1 MIKNTERQLMTDLAN
16 YLIKGLNYE
25 EMMELYSTIRSKNK
39 DSKTIGDIY
48 ISRFISIDSPASYS
62 LLLITKGEY
71 TLSYDGITIQV
82 NAKYISTSNVKRKIL
97 IIPREMINYL
107 FVELLKE
114 IETTIIVEQN
124 KIKLLWDLL
133 LLEIDGYIE
142 EGVNFQWMNRKW
154 QRNFSSD

>member
-25 EMMELYSTIRSKNK
+25 EMMELYSTIKSKNK

-48 ISRFISIDSPASYS
+48 IWRFIGDKAYDF
-62 LLLITKGEY
+62 LLLITKGDY

-82 NAKYISTSNVKRKIL
+82 NAKYSSTSNFRRKIL
-97 IIPREMINYL
+97 IIPREMVNYP
-107 FVELLKE
+107 FVEPLKE
-114 IETTIIVEQN
+114 VETTIIVEQN
-124 KIKLLWDLL
+124 KIKLLWELL

-142 EGVNFQWMNRKW
+142 EGVNFQ
-154 QRNFSSD
+154 

>member
-1 MIKNTERQLMTDLAN
+1 MIKNTERQLISDLAN
-16 YLIKGLNYE
+16 YLIEGLNYE
-25 EMMELYSTIRSKNK
+25 EMKELYSKMRSKNK
-39 DSKTIGDIY
+39 DSKTIGDIT
-48 ISRFISIDSPASYS
+48 IWRFIEDKASNS
-62 LLLITKGEY
+62 LLLITKGDY

-82 NAKYISTSNVKRKIL
+82 NAKYFSTSNFKRKIL
-97 IIPREMINYL
+97 IIPREMLNYL

-114 IETTIIVEQN
+114 VETTIIVEQN

-133 LLEIDGYIE
+133 LQEIDGYIE

>member
-25 EMMELYSTIRSKNK
+25 EMMELYSKIRSKNK
-39 DSKTIGDIY
+39 DSKIIGDIY
-48 ISRFISIDSPASYS
+48 IWRFNDKASYS
-62 LLLITKGEY
+62 LLLITKGDY

-97 IIPREMINYL
+97 IIGKEMLTSL
-107 FVELLKE
+107 FVGLLKE
-114 IETTIIVEQN
+114 VETTIIVEQN

-133 LLEIDGYIE
+133 LLQIDGYIE
-142 EGVNFQWMNRKW
+142 EGVIFQ
-154 QRNFSSD
+154 

>member
-1 MIKNTERQLMTDLAN
+1 MIKNTERQLISDLAN
-16 YLIKGLNYE
+16 YLIEGLNYE
-25 EMMELYSTIRSKNK
+25 EMKELYSKMRSKNK
-39 DSKTIGDIY
+39 YSKIIGDIY
-48 ISRFISIDSPASYS
+48 IRRFIDDKASDS
-62 LLLITKGEY
+62 LLLISKGDY

-82 NAKYISTSNVKRKIL
+82 NAKFLSTSNVKKNIL
-97 IIPREMINYL
+97 IIPREMLNYL
-107 FVELLKE
+107 FVGLLE
-114 IETTIIVEQN
+114 EVETIIIVEES

>member
-1 MIKNTERQLMTDLAN
+1 MIKNTERQLISDLAN
-16 YLIKGLNYE
+16 YLIEGLNYE
-25 EMMELYSTIRSKNK
+25 EMKELYSKMRSKNK

-48 ISRFISIDSPASYS
+48 IRRFIDDKASNS
-62 LLLITKGEY
+62 LLRITKGDY

-82 NAKYISTSNVKRKIL
+82 NAKFLSTSNVKKKIL
-97 IIPREMINYL
+97 IIPREMLNYL
-107 FVELLKE
+107 FVGLLE
-114 IETTIIVEQN
+114 EVETTIIVEQS

-133 LLEIDGYIE
+133 LQEIDEKIE

>member
-1 MIKNTERQLMTDLAN
+1 VNYYRLYGGFYNMIKNTERQLMTDLAN

-48 ISRFISIDSPASYS
+48 IWRFIDDKASYS
-62 LLLITKGEY
+62 LLLITKGDY

-97 IIPREMINYL
+97 IIPREMLNYL
-107 FVELLKE
+107 FAGLLKE
-114 IETTIIVEQN
+114 VETTIIVEQS
-124 KIKLLWDLL
+124 KIKLLWELL
-133 LLEIDGYIE
+133 LQEIDGNIE
-142 EGVNFQWMNRKW
+142 EGVIFQ
-154 QRNFSSD
+154 

>member
-25 EMMELYSTIRSKNK
+25 EMMELYSKIRSKNK
-39 DSKTIGDIY
+39 DSKIIGDIY
-48 ISRFISIDSPASYS
+48 IWRFNDKASYS
-62 LLLITKGEY
+62 LLLITKGDY

-97 IIPREMINYL
+97 IIGKEMLTSL
-107 FVELLKE
+107 FVGLLKE
-114 IETTIIVEQN
+114 VETTIIVEQN

-133 LLEIDGYIE
+133 LLQIDEYIE
-142 EGVNFQWMNRKW
+142 EGVNFQ
-154 QRNFSSD
+154 

>member
-16 YLIKGLNYE
+16 YLTEGLNYE
-25 EMMELYSTIRSKNK
+25 EMKELYSKIRSKNK

-48 ISRFISIDSPASYS
+48 IWRFTDDKVAYS
-62 LLLITKGEY
+62 LLLITKGDY

-97 IIPREMINYL
+97 IIGKEMLTSL
-107 FVELLKE
+107 FVELLRE
-114 IETTIIVEQN
+114 VETTIIVEIN
-124 KIKLLWDLL
+124 KIKLLWELL
-133 LLEIDGYIE
+133 LQEIDGRIK
-142 EGVNFQWMNRKW
+142 EGVNLQWMNPKW

>member
-1 MIKNTERQLMTDLAN
+1 MIKNTERQLISDLAN
-16 YLIKGLNYE
+16 YLIEGLNYE
-25 EMMELYSTIRSKNK
+25 EMKELYSKMRSKNK

-48 ISRFISIDSPASYS
+48 IRRFIDDKASNF
-62 LLLITKGEY
+62 LLRITKGDY

-82 NAKYISTSNVKRKIL
+82 NAKFLSIATLRKKIL
-97 IIPREMINYL
+97 IIPREMLNYL
-107 FVELLKE
+107 FVGILEE
-114 IETTIIVEQN
+114 VETTIIVEQS

-133 LLEIDGYIE
+133 LQEIDGYIE

>member
-25 EMMELYSTIRSKNK
+25 EMMELYSKIRSKNK
-39 DSKTIGDIY
+39 DSKIIGDIY
-48 ISRFISIDSPASYS
+48 IWRFNDDKASYS
-62 LLLITKGEY
+62 LLLITKGDY

-97 IIPREMINYL
+97 IIGKEMLTSL
-107 FVELLKE
+107 FVGLLKE
-114 IETTIIVEQN
+114 VETTIIVEQN

-133 LLEIDGYIE
+133 LLQIDGYIE
-142 EGVNFQWMNRKW
+142 EGVNFQ
-154 QRNFSSD
+154 

>member
-1 MIKNTERQLMTDLAN
+1 MIKNTERQLISDLAN
-16 YLIKGLNYE
+16 YLIEGLNYE
-25 EMMELYSTIRSKNK
+25 EMKELYSKMRSKNK

-48 ISRFISIDSPASYS
+48 IRRFIDDKASNS
-62 LLLITKGEY
+62 LLRITKGDY

-82 NAKYISTSNVKRKIL
+82 NAKFLSTSNVKKKIL
-97 IIPREMINYL
+97 IIPREMLNYL
-107 FVELLKE
+107 FVGLLE
-114 IETTIIVEQN
+114 EVETTIIIEQS

-133 LLEIDGYIE
+133 LQEIDEKIE

>member
-25 EMMELYSTIRSKNK
+25 EMMELYSKIRSKNK
-39 DSKTIGDIY
+39 DSKIIGDIY
-48 ISRFISIDSPASYS
+48 IWRFNDDKASYS
-62 LLLITKGEY
+62 LLLITKGDY

-97 IIPREMINYL
+97 IVGKEMLTSL
-107 FVELLKE
+107 FVGLLKE
-114 IETTIIVEQN
+114 VETTIIVEQN

-142 EGVNFQWMNRKW
+142 EGVNFQ
-154 QRNFSSD
+154 